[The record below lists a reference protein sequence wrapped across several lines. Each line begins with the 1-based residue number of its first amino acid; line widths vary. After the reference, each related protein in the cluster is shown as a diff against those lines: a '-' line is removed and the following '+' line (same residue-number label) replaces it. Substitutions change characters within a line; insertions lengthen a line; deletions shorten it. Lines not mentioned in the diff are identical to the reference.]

1 MPYLLR
7 TLALAALL
15 SWLGG
20 CATTP
25 PELPADPRAQE
36 AAQLYQAGDFA
47 GAAELYQ
54 SLLTAAPAERRP
66 IYRLLAADSLRQAGQ
81 ADKAA
86 RLIAGLDPATFPAE
100 LRPRLTLLRAEL
112 ALDRGDAENALALT
126 GTLPPLS
133 DPAERRRAL
142 RLQARALKA
151 LDRPIPRAR
160 VLMDLDPLLTDPAER
175 EAVENAILETLV
187 QATPEER
194 ATLKA
199 IGTPLVLGW
208 LELADIARGYRHDP
222 AGAAGPLAEWRAL
235 FPGHPALDSL
245 VPNYLALHRI
255 QVPSHPRRIAVLLPA
270 HGRFAPAAAAI
281 RAGLLAAWF
290 SAPEESRP
298 ALSFHDSSDPAAVWP
313 LLDQLAGDGV
323 DLVIGPLSK
332 KAVRQL
338 ARAGEL
344 PLPVLALNAV
354 TTDQPPPNTLY
365 QYSLSPEEEARQAAL
380 WLAARH
386 LALPGVL
393 YPDNARGRRLLRAFA
408 RQWQALGGAEPRTHA
423 YHRDKN
429 DYSPAVAELLDIPR
443 QKKEH
448 DEEEEKTGEKI
459 PFEPELPVD
468 SVVILGNHADLLQLR
483 PLVRFHYGTHLPVV
497 ALSRAWE
504 GRLTGEEPYDL
515 GGVMLPDIPWLVE
528 PPAPGDPLAR
538 PAMAERFPKAMK
550 RYPRLVAMGMDAETL
565 SQALAEL
572 SADPEKTLN
581 GRTGELSLD
590 DQRRVHRRLTWVR
603 LGDPVKILGLTPPAD
618 QVPPVELPPKDEP
631 ASAPSA
637 AR

>member
-1 MPYLLR
+1 MPHLFR
-7 TLALAALL
+7 ILALAALL
-15 SWLGG
+15 IWLGG

-25 PELPADPRAQE
+25 PEPPVDPRAQE
-36 AAQLYQAGDFA
+36 AARLYEAGDFA
-47 GAAELYQ
+47 GAAERYQ
-54 SLLTAAPAERRP
+54 SLLTSAPAERRP
-66 IYRLLAADSLRQAGQ
+66 LYRLLAADSLRQAGET
-81 ADKAA
+81 DKAA
-86 RLIAGLDPATFPAE
+86 RLIAGLDPAALPAD

-112 ALDRGDAENALALT
+112 ALDRGDAENALALL
-126 GTLPPLS
+126 GGLPPLVE
-133 DPAERRRAL
+133 PAARRRAL
-142 RLQARALKA
+142 TLEARALEA
-151 LDRPIPRAR
+151 LDRPLPRAR
-160 VLMDLDPLLTDPAER
+160 VLMDLDPLLDDPAER
-175 EAVENAILETLV
+175 EAVENAILDTLV
-187 QATPEER
+187 QATPEQR
-194 ATLKA
+194 ATLA
-199 IGTPLVLGW
+199 ADGDPLVQGW

-235 FPGHPALDSL
+235 FPNHPALEGL
-245 VPNYLALHRI
+245 VPAYLALHRI
-255 QVPSHPRRIAVLLPA
+255 QVSSRPRRIAVLLPA
-270 HGRFAPAAAAI
+270 GGRFAPAAAAI
-281 RAGLLAAWF
+281 RTGLLAAWF
-290 SAPEESRP
+290 STPEETRP
-298 ALSFHDSSDPAAVWP
+298 ALSFHDSSDPASVWP
-313 LLDQLAGDGV
+313 LLDRLAGDGV

-354 TTDQPPPNTLY
+354 TTDQPPPATLY

-408 RQWQALGGAEPRTHA
+408 RQWQALGGAEPRARA

-443 QKKEH
+443 QKKAH
-448 DEEEEKTGEKI
+448 DEAEEESGEKI

-497 ALSRAWE
+497 ALSRAWR
-504 GRLTGEEPYDL
+504 GTLAGEESYDL

-538 PAMAERFPKAMK
+538 PAMAQRFPKLMK
-550 RYPRLVAMGMDAETL
+550 RYPRLVAMGMDAERL
-565 SQALAEL
+565 AGALAEL
-572 SADPEKTLN
+572 TADPEKTLA

-590 DQRRVHRRLTWVR
+590 DQRRVRRRLTWVR

-618 QVPPVELPPKDEP
+618 QVPPVEPPPKDEP
-631 ASAPSA
+631 ASPSSA